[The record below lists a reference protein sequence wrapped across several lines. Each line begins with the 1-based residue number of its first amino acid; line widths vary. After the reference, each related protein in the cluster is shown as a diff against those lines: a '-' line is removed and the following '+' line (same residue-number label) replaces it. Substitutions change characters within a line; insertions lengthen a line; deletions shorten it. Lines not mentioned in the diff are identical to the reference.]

1 MKKKNVCILQ
11 NGLSRGGTDTFII
24 NLCKSFDK
32 AKYNIVLVNPST
44 KSISTE
50 REDEVKAFD
59 VKIIHT
65 SDLGKGIFSK
75 MKHLIKLFLILKK
88 EKIEI
93 FQTNIDLFNGP
104 NLFIAWLARVPVR
117 CCHSHN
123 TMQQRS
129 IIKGMT
135 FPIRIYQKLMKYL
148 CWKFS
153 NRRTGCSEEAMNF
166 LFTNKKW
173 KQNKYPSIINNGIDL
188 QLYQNKIDVL
198 DKKKEI
204 GLYAKKNILTIGRII
219 PQKNPVFIAEVIS
232 LLCKQRSD
240 VDFVW
245 VGVGYLIDDVRQ
257 IFVENNVI
265 NRIHFLGS
273 RNDVAEIINCCDIF
287 FMPSIFEGLGIV
299 NIEAQ
304 AAGLPCLVSD
314 AIPIEADCG
323 GCKFLSL
330 IENHQVWVNTL
341 NDLLDHKFEYKI
353 DNKRLTKFSLEYMTN
368 QMELVFEQ

>member
-1 MKKKNVCILQ
+1 MC
-11 NGLSRGGTDTFII
+11 S
-24 NLCKSFDK
+24 
-32 AKYNIVLVNPST
+32 
-44 KSISTE
+44 
-50 REDEVKAFD
+50 
-59 VKIIHT
+59 
-65 SDLGKGIFSK
+65 SD
-75 MKHLIKLFLILKK
+75 
-88 EKIEI
+88 
-93 FQTNIDLFNGP
+93 
-104 NLFIAWLARVPVR
+104 
-117 CCHSHN
+117 
-123 TMQQRS
+123 
-129 IIKGMT
+129 
-135 FPIRIYQKLMKYL
+135 
-148 CWKFS
+148 
-153 NRRTGCSEEAMNF
+153 
-166 LFTNKKW
+166 
-173 KQNKYPSIINNGIDL
+173 
-188 QLYQNKIDVL
+188 
-198 DKKKEI
+198 
-204 GLYAKKNILTIGRII
+204 LTIGRII

-330 IENHQVWVNTL
+330 TL
-341 NDLLDHKFEYKI
+341 KPLF
-353 DNKRLTKFSLEYMTN
+353 
-368 QMELVFEQ
+368 